1 MKIGNLI
8 HRFVY
13 PKWYRENGIKY
24 TKFDII
30 SQVIMGIGVI
40 GSGLIVCIID
50 LTGHAMTDRELYTYI
65 TTALIGML
73 LIILIDRAAIKRR
86 LDELNKEKKL

>member
-40 GSGLIVCIID
+40 GSGLIC
-50 LTGHAMTDRELYTYI
+50 LAAT
-65 TTALIGML
+65 TTAHPWYWLIGSSAQRF
-73 LIILIDRAAIKRR
+73 IGF
-86 LDELNKEKKL
+86 